1 MRTPDN
7 TPAPDDPAPADDTT
21 VVPLRPARQRR
32 AHPAPQ
38 PSPEPEPE
46 QLSFDDDWI
55 EYWRTITDTWAPLD
69 RDQISAIAAIVEQI
83 DARRAAADNG
93 ARRRRPEAA

>member
-7 TPAPDDPAPADDTT
+7 TPEHAAPAEDTT
-21 VVPLRPARQRR
+21 VVPLRSASQRR
-32 AHPAPQ
+32 ARPAAP
-38 PSPEPEPE
+38 PEPE

-69 RDQISAIAAIVEQI
+69 RDQISAIAAIVEGI
-83 DARRAAADNG
+83 DVRRAAADNG
-93 ARRRRPEAA
+93 DPRRRRPEAA

>member
-1 MRTPDN
+1 MRTPEN
-7 TPAPDDPAPADDTT
+7 THEHDDPVPADDTT
-21 VVPLRPARQRR
+21 VVPLRSARQRR
-32 AHPAPQ
+32 ARPAPP
-38 PSPEPEPE
+38 PSREPE

-83 DARRAAADNG
+83 DIRRAAADND
-93 ARRRRPEAA
+93 APRRRRPEAA

>member
-7 TPAPDDPAPADDTT
+7 TPEPDDPAT
-21 VVPLRPARQRR
+21 VTPLRPARQRR
-32 AHPAPQ
+32 ARPAPPPPPQ
-38 PSPEPEPE
+38 SSLEPE

-55 EYWRTITDTWAPLD
+55 DYWRTITDTWAPLD

-83 DARRAAADNG
+83 DARRAAAENG
-93 ARRRRPEAA
+93 TPRRRRPEAA

>member
-1 MRTPDN
+1 MHTPE
-7 TPAPDDPAPADDTT
+7 PDDPAPADDTT
-21 VVPLRPARQRR
+21 VVPLRPVRPRR
-32 AHPAPQ
+32 ARPAPQ
-38 PSPEPEPE
+38 PSPEPE

-55 EYWRTITDTWAPLD
+55 EYWRTITDAWAPLD

-93 ARRRRPEAA
+93 DRRHRRPEAA